1 MADTVET
8 RGTAVGR
15 VSGSGR
21 LVVALLGGLFWLWLL
36 ARWAYHNT
44 LLDWLFSTL
53 GVPDL
58 IQSELGIRGRE
69 PWIPAAPFQSVAD
82 SVGSAA
88 SSLGPARFALDW
100 VAGFFEL
107 AAFATTT
114 GPELAAGAFIT
125 VYMTILGMLFGL
137 VIAVPLSVARVYGDR
152 LARTVALAYTELI
165 RGTPLLAQLFFWY
178 FALPLAG
185 YFNAIGFVGRD
196 GIPRAAVMVA
206 IVAFTINSSAYQGE
220 YIRSALESVEEGQL
234 TAARSIGLS
243 KQQAIRHVVLPQG
256 LRYAIPG
263 WTNEFVYLVK
273 YSSLAAFITVPELFR
288 RARNIASDTFLYQDI
303 YVVVGVFYILLVL
316 TIALAMGQLEERV
329 ALPGVGKSADQE

>member
-21 LVVALLGGLFWLWLL
+21 LVVALVGGLFWLWLL

-44 LLDWLFSTL
+44 LLDRICTAL
-53 GVPDL
+53 GLPDL
-58 IQSELGIRGRE
+58 IRSEYGVRRRE
-69 PWIPAAPFQSVAD
+69 PWLPAEPFQSAAD
-82 SVGSAA
+82 SIGSVPP
-88 SSLGPARFALDW
+88 GFVFDRI
-100 VAGFFEL
+100 AGVFEL
-107 AAFATTT
+107 AAFATTA

-125 VYMTILGMLFGL
+125 VYMTVLGMLFGL
-137 VIAVPLSVARVYGDR
+137 VIAVPLSVARVYGGR
-152 LARTVALAYTELI
+152 IASTAALVYTELI

-185 YFNAIGFVGRD
+185 YFDAAGFVGRN

-206 IVAFTINSSAYQGE
+206 VVAFTINSSAYQSE
-220 YIRSALESVEEGQL
+220 YIRTALESVDEGQL
-234 TAARSIGLS
+234 AAARAVGLS
-243 KQQAIRHVVLPQG
+243 KGQAIRHVILPQG

-263 WTNEFVYLVK
+263 WTNEFIYLVK

-288 RARNIASDTFLYQDI
+288 QARNIASDTFRYQEI
-303 YVVVGVFYILLVL
+303 YIIVGVFYLLLVL
-316 TIALAMGQLEERV
+316 TIALAMGLLERTV
-329 ALPGVGKSADQE
+329 ALPGVGQPADQN

>member
-1 MADTVET
+1 MASTVET
-8 RGTAVGR
+8 RGTAVGGI
-15 VSGSGR
+15 SGTGR
-21 LVVALLGGLFWLWLL
+21 IVVALIGGLFWLWLL

-53 GVPDL
+53 GFPDL
-58 IQSELGIRGRE
+58 LRSEIGIRQRE
-69 PWIPAAPFQSVAD
+69 PWIPAEPFRSAAD
-82 SVGSAA
+82 AVGSPI
-88 SSLGPARFALDW
+88 SGVFD
-100 VAGFFEL
+100 L
-107 AAFATTT
+107 AAFATTA

-137 VIAVPLSVARVYGDR
+137 VIAVPLSVARVYGNR
-152 LARTVALAYTELI
+152 LVRTISLVYTELI

-185 YFNAIGFVGRD
+185 YFEAIGFVGRD

-206 IVAFTINSSAYQGE
+206 IVAFTINSSAYQAE
-220 YIRSALESVEEGQL
+220 YIRSALESVDEGQL

-243 KQQAIRHVVLPQG
+243 QRESIRHVVLPQG

-273 YSSLAAFITVPELFR
+273 YSSLAYIVTVPELFL
-288 RARNIASDTFLYQDI
+288 RARNIASDTFQYTDI
-303 YVVVGVFYILLVL
+303 YVIVAVFYLLLVL
-316 TIALAMGQLEERV
+316 TIALAMGRVEEYV
-329 ALPGVGKSADQE
+329 ALPGVGQSADQK